1 MEERNERIVPGVVR
15 MNVDRHVGHASVTPN
30 PFHQTN
36 YVEGS
41 SDVFVNGSGVVRKGD
56 KTACGDPAVGTSP
69 NVKVNGILV
78 HRLNDATGG
87 HGSWVPN
94 SATTSSGDVIANGGG
109 GSEPSGGP
117 SPTTTTRLYRTDSGE
132 VTCKE
137 FNWNTGVCETGEI

>member
-15 MNVDRHVGHASVTPN
+15 KDVDRHIGHASGTPN

-41 SDVFVNGSGVVRKGD
+41 GNVFINGNGAVRIGD
-56 KTACGDPAVGTSP
+56 STSCGDSAIGSSP
-69 NVKVNGILV
+69 NVYANGIKI
-78 HRLNDATGG
+78 HRLNDATTG
-87 HGSWVPN
+87 HGTWVPN
-94 SATTSSGDVIANGGG
+94 AAQTSSGNVIANGGG
-109 GSEPSGGP
+109 GSEPSGSAG
-117 SPTTTTRLYRTDSGE
+117 PTTTTRLYRTDSGE